1 MKYNLP
7 QRRRGAEILKFY
19 FGRNSFFKFHCCK
32 ILPTAYCL
40 LLTAYCLLIISCQK
54 KQEWNWSE
62 VKQLSQYEISDL
74 KRVDDSTIIGVGGER
89 YSHGEFYSSID
100 NGKTWN
106 EKEILDKQLYGISF
120 RNKDTLIASGYDGKI
135 LQSTNGGIDWNITQN
150 FLWRLM
156 RNVLWL
162 NDSVIVSCGGS
173 GFTGGIIARSTDKGL
188 NWKNDTLNSEMRGL
202 CSTDNQT
209 IFCCGYGKI
218 IKSTDAGATWIQQEA
233 TGDFFVSI
241 SFSSPEHGIAIG
253 LAGTIMITEDA
264 GANWKKIRNGNSLTN
279 QSWIFRKTIFR
290 DFNNGYIV
298 GDNGLLLSTT
308 DGGNHWIKIKNAP
321 DANFTSI
328 VLTDNGGLVGSEE
341 GKLFQF
347 LEE

>member
-7 QRRRGAEILKFY
+7 QRRRGAEKFKFY
-19 FGRNSFFKFHCCK
+19 LGRNSFFKFHKCK
-32 ILPTAYCL
+32 ILSVFNCL
-40 LLTAYCLLIISCQK
+40 LLTAYCLLANSCQK

-62 VKQLSQYEISDL
+62 LKQLSQYEISEL

-89 YSHGEFYSSID
+89 YAHGEFYYSSD

-106 EKEILDKQLYGISF
+106 EKEILNKQLYGISF
-120 RNKDTLIASGYDGKI
+120 LNKDTLIACGYDGKI
-135 LQSTNGGIDWNITQN
+135 LQSTNAGVDWSITQN

-173 GFTGGIIARSTDKGL
+173 GFTGGIISRSTDKGAS
-188 NWKNDTLNSEMRGL
+188 WKNDTLTSEMRSL
-202 CSTDNQT
+202 CATDEHT

-218 IKSTDAGATWIQQEA
+218 IKSIDGGATWQQQKA

-241 SFSSPEHGIAIG
+241 SFSSTEHGIALG
-253 LAGTIMITEDA
+253 LAGTILLTDDA
-264 GANWKKIRNGNSLTN
+264 GENWKKIRNGNSLTN
-279 QSWIFRKTIFR
+279 QSWVFRKIIFR
-290 DFNNGYIV
+290 DFNNGYII
-298 GDNGLLLSTT
+298 GDKGLLLFTS
-308 DGGNHWIKIKNAP
+308 DGGNQWIKIKNTP

-328 VLTDNGGLVGSEE
+328 VLMDNGEIVGSEE
-341 GKLFQF
+341 GKLFMF
-347 LEE
+347 LEN